1 MTDERIARVGEV
13 EIAYDSFGDPADP
26 VLLLIMG
33 LGMQLIHWDP
43 ELCELLAE
51 RGFHV
56 IRFDNRD
63 SGHSTKIDDGPPP
76 NVWAAMLRR
85 KGTESYT
92 LDDMADDAAG
102 VLDAVDAEKAHVVGA
117 SLGGMIAQ
125 TLAARHPERVLSLAS
140 IMSTTGNRWAGM
152 PRLKALG
159 LLMRRPPRE
168 RERYVEYFAH
178 TFDVIGSP
186 GFPRD
191 EDRIRE
197 LAATAFDRCYYPVG
211 VARQLAAIGASGN
224 RARTLRGLD
233 VPTVV
238 IHGTDDPL
246 IPLRGGRATARAI
259 PNAELVE
266 IKGMGHDLPRQVW
279 PQLVDAICRNAERA
293 VGPDPTLNAAV
304 RRSRSESG

>member
-1 MTDERIARVGEV
+1 VTEERVAQVGEV
-13 EIAYDSFGDPADP
+13 EIAYDSFGDPGDP
-26 VLLLIMG
+26 ALLLIMG

-43 ELCELLAE
+43 ELCELLAG

-63 SGHSTKIDDGPPP
+63 VGHSTKIDGGPPP

-85 KGTESYT
+85 KGTASYT

-102 VLDAVDAEKAHVVGA
+102 VLDAVGAEKAHVAGA
-117 SLGGMIAQ
+117 SLGGMVAQ
-125 TLAARHPERVLSLAS
+125 ALAARHPDRVLSLAS

-159 LLMRRPPRE
+159 LFMRRPPRE
-168 RERYVEYFAH
+168 RERYIEYFAR

-191 EDRIRE
+191 EARIRE
-197 LAATAFDRCYYPVG
+197 LAGTAYDRCYYPVG
-211 VARQLAAIGASGN
+211 VARQLAAIGASGD
-224 RARTLRGLD
+224 RTPALRGIE

-238 IHGTDDPL
+238 IHGADDPL

-259 PNAELVE
+259 GGAELVE
-266 IKGMGHDLPRQVW
+266 IRGMGHDLPREVW
-279 PQLVDAICRNAERA
+279 PQVVDAICRNAERA
-293 VGPDPTLNAAV
+293 APDRAPE
-304 RRSRSESG
+304 RSEA